1 MTNLA
6 RDAYAGV
13 NGEDS
18 RWEQPEYVYSDT
30 VTTDYWVGPKL
41 LSVEMHY
48 SSYSGGAHPNS
59 WRVAVSFDLNTGEAV
74 KLMDL
79 AEDSEDLRAA
89 VKENLLYQIR
99 ESDIWTEYGAEAFFE
114 DYEDT
119 VGNWADQCLVFDD
132 NGLTVVFNPYTIAPY
147 AVGELSY
154 LIPYSLLQPYLNGRA
169 MQLLGLS

>member
-1 MTNLA
+1 
-6 RDAYAGV
+6 
-13 NGEDS
+13 
-18 RWEQPEYVYSDT
+18 
-30 VTTDYWVGPKL
+30 
-41 LSVEMHY
+41 MHY

-74 KLMDL
+74 KIMEL
-79 AEDSEDLRAA
+79 AEDGESLRAA

-99 ESDIWTEYGAEAFFE
+99 ESDIWAEYGAEAFFE

-147 AVGELSY
+147 DPGQSRDVPGGAY
-154 LIPYSLLQPYLNGRA
+154 LLRKKATATAPGPAWVPMTPPIQPEWVR
-169 MQLLGLS
+169 